1 MEKTNFIFGNR
12 AIIASIQAGKAVAKI
27 FLQRDQ

>member
-12 AIIASIQAGKAVAKI
+12 AIIAFIQAGKAVAKV
-27 FLQRDQ
+27 FLLRD